1 MAPVFGLV
9 HLYVQHSF
17 GLWWG
22 AAGGGAHALGQYLGD
37 CQDGFSEKR
46 HWGPYLAWIALGALI
61 GAAILALGHSAA
73 FVAGLAGPD
82 ALVALGATFNRRPGG
97 GQE

>member
-9 HLYVQHSF
+9 HLYVQHSS

-22 AAGGGAHALGQYLGD
+22 AVGGGAHALGQYLGD
-37 CQDGFSEKR
+37 CQDGLSGNR
-46 HWGPYLAWIALGALI
+46 HWGPYLAWIVLGALI
-61 GAAILALGHSAA
+61 GAATLALGHSAA

-82 ALVALGATFNRRPGG
+82 ALVALGAKFSRRPGG